1 MKILILTPKPPFPA
15 RDGSSLATAQ
25 VIEGLAAK
33 GHQVTVFFLNTS
45 KHASSPRELPEKEG
59 ISFFSAFCNTTVKPG
74 PALTSL
80 MAGQQPYTVSRFITA
95 ETEKKLRDI
104 LRGNSFDIIQI
115 ETLMMTPYL
124 DVIRESSDARIIFR
138 PHNTEYLI
146 WSHLAENEKNFLK
159 KGYFNMLARQIR
171 EYERTVSRQFRY
183 ILPISDSDAEIFR
196 TWNPEARMMTLPYGI
211 DVKAGPQRTDRRPPA
226 VLFLGA
232 LDWRPNL
239 QGLEWFLKNIWP
251 SLAQDIPSVRLF
263 IAGRNPGSRIQETI
277 RSYSPGGKITFL
289 GEVDDP
295 EDLYSKG
302 SVFIVPLFAGSGIRI
317 KILEA
322 MAHGLAVISTHTG
335 AAGLPVRDK
344 EDILLADTPEDFR
357 RSIEKL
363 MQDEDFYTRI
373 TENALHLLQEKFDQ
387 ESLPD
392 DLEKFYLKA

>member
-25 VIEGLAAK
+25 VIEGLAAQ

-45 KHASSPRELPEKEG
+45 KHASNPRDLPEIEG
-59 ISFFSAFCNTTVKPG
+59 VSFFSAFCNTSVKPW

-80 MAGQQPYTVSRFITA
+80 LAGQQPYTVSRFITA

-104 LRGNSFDIIQI
+104 LSGNSFDIIQV

-124 DVIRESSDARIIFR
+124 EVIRESSEARIIFR
-138 PHNTEYLI
+138 PHNAEYLI

-159 KGYFNMLARQIR
+159 KGYFNMLARQISK
-171 EYERTVSRQFRY
+171 YERTVSRQFSH
-183 ILPISDSDAEIFR
+183 ILPISDNDAEIFCS
-196 TWNPEARMMTLPYGI
+196 WNPEARMMTLPYGI
-211 DVKAGPQRTDRRPPA
+211 EIRTGPQRTGRRPPA

-232 LDWRPNL
+232 LDWRPNV
-239 QGLEWFLKNIWP
+239 QGIEWFLKNIWP
-251 SLAQDIPSVRLF
+251 SLAQNIPSVRLYV
-263 IAGRNPGSRIQETI
+263 AGRNPGARIRETI
-277 RSYSPGGKITFL
+277 RSHSTGGKITFL
-289 GEVDDP
+289 GEVEDP

-302 SVFIVPLFAGSGIRI
+302 TIFIVPLFAGSGIRI

-322 MAHGLAVISTHTG
+322 MAHGLAVISTSTG

-357 RSIEKL
+357 GSIEKL
-363 MQDEDFYTRI
+363 MQDEAFYTRI
-373 TENALHLLQEKFDQ
+373 TENALHLLREKFDRQ
-387 ESLPD
+387 SLLN
-392 DLEKFYLKA
+392 DLEKFYLQA